1 MNNVTITSAPDEE
14 LKISLCGRLTAEN
27 TPETQEKIMASIKSP
42 SKITVD
48 AAKLEYIS
56 SSGLRLL
63 LSLKKQCPDFRII
76 NVSRDIDEI
85 LRMTGFDTLLTV
97 ERALREISV
106 EGCPCIGRGQYG
118 EAYRLDRDTIV
129 KLFAPNAATVDS
141 LKIERQKAQDA
152 FLLGVPTAISYD
164 VVRCGQR
171 LGLIFELV
179 DAKSVWEIVMAD
191 PSRVDDLMPK
201 CAELARN
208 IHRLTPAPGAFPKMV
223 EIYHNR
229 IDALDDLFTPSEL
242 DLLHKMTD
250 SIPMRKTFLHGDF
263 HQGNIMVQGDNLLL
277 IDMADTAVGNP
288 VYDTMGI
295 YMLGIRFVKT
305 FPSEI
310 SKKVTGL
317 DVQTVYKAWEIFRDH
332 YFQINF
338 NELED
343 MLTAYSELRYLTFWK
358 IFSLTGEFLSNEV
371 QRIKKDF
378 LPQVND
384 YIRRFEGILQQDL

>member
-1 MNNVTITSAPDEE
+1 MVTITSAPNEE

-27 TPETQEKIMASIKSP
+27 TPETQEKIMASIKTP

-63 LSLKKQCPDFRII
+63 LLLKKQCPDLRII
-76 NVSRDIDEI
+76 NVSRDVDEI

-141 LKIERQKAQDA
+141 VKRECQKAQDA
-152 FLLGVPTAISYD
+152 FLLGVPTAISYEP
-164 VVRCGQR
+164 VSCGQR

-229 IDALDDLFTPSEL
+229 IDALDDLFTQSEL

-277 IDMADTAVGNP
+277 IDMADAATGNP
-288 VYDTMGI
+288 FYEVMGT
-295 YMLGIRFVKT
+295 YMLGVRLVQKL
-305 FPSEI
+305 PPAMSKEI
-310 SKKVTGL
+310 GGWDAPV
-317 DVQTVYKAWEIFRDH
+317 VYKAWEIFQKH
-332 YFQINF
+332 YVQENI
-338 NELED
+338 D
-343 MLTAYSELRYLTFWK
+343 IVAAYSELRYLTFWK
-358 IFSLTGEFLSNEV
+358 IFSLTGDFLSNEV